1 MSMLKQTW
9 ETRDRRKAVH
19 ARVYPTRKLG
29 QSLGHHKFSITACVI
44 KGLQVRGPFLKSS
57 GITLSNTSQ
66 TEFPKGAH
74 FLHAHVNVQLHTQA
88 PHLQSTK
95 LRSFFLAEGEGKQ
108 SLKGISDPW
117 GLRRFVT
124 WAPRWSWIW
133 KRSLHWSK
141 RASLHTRAPLWG
153 CVQSPALAQQ
163 PHSSHSCSIFIHYF
177 RCAN

>member
-1 MSMLKQTW
+1 MRNKRQEEGFIHVRL
-9 ETRDRRKAVH
+9 
-19 ARVYPTRKLG
+19 YPARKLG

-44 KGLQVRGPFLKSS
+44 KGLQVRGPFLKSF
-57 GITLSNTSQ
+57 GITLSKTSQ
-66 TEFPKGAH
+66 TGFPKSAH

-95 LRSFFLAEGEGKQ
+95 WRYFFLAGGEGKQ

-133 KRSLHWSK
+133 KRPLHQSK
-141 RASLHTRAPLWG
+141 QASLHTGASFRG

-163 PHSSHSCSIFIHYF
+163 PRSSHSCSIFIHYF